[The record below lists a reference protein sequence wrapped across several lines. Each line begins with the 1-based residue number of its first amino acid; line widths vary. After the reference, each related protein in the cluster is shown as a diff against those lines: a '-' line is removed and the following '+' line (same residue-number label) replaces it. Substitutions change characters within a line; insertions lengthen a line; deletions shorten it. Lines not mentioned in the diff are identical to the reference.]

1 MFLIN
6 YLISEIEKTNNGEF
20 KKEFNYFV
28 HLYFKHQK
36 QLKHANDVLQKQL
49 TAMEEQYKLLLNE
62 NILIKN
68 KTVSND
74 KKVKKVKKYLV
85 LNYLKD
91 LKLIEL

>member
-36 QLKHANDVLQKQL
+36 QLKYDNAVLQNQL
-49 TAMEEQYKLLLNE
+49 TEIEEQYNILLNE
-62 NILIKN
+62 NILLKN
-68 KTVSND
+68 KILSKNKVNEKC
-74 KKVKKVKKYLV
+74 KKKFSF
-85 LNYLKD
+85 
-91 LKLIEL
+91 KLFKRSKTN